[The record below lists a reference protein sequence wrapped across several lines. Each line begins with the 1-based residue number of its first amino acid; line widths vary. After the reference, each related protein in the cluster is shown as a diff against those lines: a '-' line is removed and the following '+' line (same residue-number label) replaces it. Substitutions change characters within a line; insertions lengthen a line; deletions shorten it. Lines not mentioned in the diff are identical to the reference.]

1 MMIAVRI
8 VGFLLTGLSAV
19 VLFIAFKGLVRANR
33 YVRSVGADE
42 PIPLDLKARMIIWGW
57 VAGLTVGITLIA
69 ASY

>member
-8 VGFLLTGLSAV
+8 GGFLLTGLSAV

-33 YVRSVGADE
+33 HVRSMGADE

-57 VAGLTVGITLIA
+57 VASLTVGIALIA